1 MEGFESMESKD
12 ELQKIRIGA
21 VEQLGALPKVLKEL
35 QELVPLLSVAYSTDG
50 RTFGYEAPLS
60 MSITV
65 GSYVALSLQNG
76 GEYLGQ
82 LVTKEVSVRQGAEIS
97 LELDP
102 SLSALLPQGISFS
115 SSHTYPL
122 QRRYAHGSGVIL
134 GKLENG
140 GYVPTTSADSFQS
153 ADLTPA
159 SGRLAAQYL
168 SREGRA
174 SLDVGRALYTAEP
187 VPATLRA
194 EGFDRHTFLCGQ
206 SGSGK
211 TFALGVILERLLL
224 ETDLRILILDPNS
237 DFVRL
242 DRIRPLADVNRT
254 RSSELS
260 PESYDE
266 LLERYRRVARDL
278 EVVRPDPYAEDPS
291 KLLRIRFSDL
301 ERHEQGL
308 VLGMDPL
315 RDRAEFNA
323 YWRAIEGLSRERY
336 SLSEVKEAVV
346 RQFSEEARQLGL
358 RIENLGVAEWSLWC
372 SADEPSLI
380 DVLEEDWRCL
390 VIDSGTLASPAEQSI
405 VAAAVLGHLWRH
417 RHERRPILIVAD
429 EAHNICPHDPAD
441 NLEAAATSHA
451 IKIAGEGRKFGLYL
465 LVSTQRPSK
474 IHANV
479 LSQCD
484 NLVLMKM
491 NSASDLAHISQ
502 IFSQAPATF
511 LNQSPHFAQ
520 GECLLA
526 GKMVRNPTFG
536 GFEGRFSEEGG
547 TDVPTSWASPGR
559 DQVPQRSDVE
569 PGSQIRDLP

>member
-12 ELQKIRIGA
+12 DLQKIRISA

-35 QELVPLLSVAYSTDG
+35 QELVPLLCVAYSTDG

-60 MSITV
+60 MSIPV

-82 LVTKEVSVRQGAEIS
+82 VVTKEVSVRQGVEIG

-122 QRRYAHGSGVIL
+122 QRRYAHGSGIIL

-140 GYVPTTSADSFQS
+140 GYITTTSADSFQS

-174 SLDVGRALYTAEP
+174 SLDVGRALYTAER

-260 PESYDE
+260 PESYEE

-278 EVVRPDPYAEDPS
+278 EVVRPGPYAEDPS

-358 RIENLGVAEWSLWC
+358 RIENLGVADWSLWC

-390 VIDSGTLASPAEQSI
+390 VIDSGTLDSPAEQSI

-417 RHERRPILIVAD
+417 RHERRPILVVAD
-429 EAHNICPHDPAD
+429 EAHNICPQEPAD

-511 LNQSPHFAQ
+511 LDQSPHFAQ

-569 PGSQIRDLP
+569 PG

>member
-1 MEGFESMESKD
+1 MEGITSMESKD
-12 ELQKIRIGA
+12 DLQEIRIGA
-21 VEQLGALPKVLKEL
+21 MEQLGAIPKVLKEL

-60 MSITV
+60 MSIPV
-65 GSYVALSLQNG
+65 GSYVALAAQGG

-82 LVTKEVSVRQGAEIS
+82 VVTKEVSARQGAEIG

-102 SLSALLPQGISFS
+102 SLSALLPEGISFS

-134 GKLENG
+134 GKLENDR
-140 GYVPTTSADSFQS
+140 YVPTTNEDGFQS
-153 ADLTPA
+153 ADLAPA
-159 SGRLAAQYL
+159 GESLVAAYLAA
-168 SREGRA
+168 EGRA
-174 SLDVGRALYTAEP
+174 KLDVGRALYTEGGVR
-187 VPATLRA
+187 VPLKA

-224 ETDLRILILDPNS
+224 ETELKIIILDPNS

-242 DRIRPLADVNRT
+242 DRLRPLVDVNRT
-254 RSSELS
+254 TSSELS
-260 PESYDE
+260 PESYEALVD
-266 LLERYRRVARDL
+266 LFRRVAPKL
-278 EVVRPDPYAEDPS
+278 KVLRPDPYAEEPS

-315 RDRAEFNA
+315 RDREEFNA
-323 YWRAIEGLSRERY
+323 YWRAIEGLSKMRY
-336 SLSEVKEAVV
+336 SLSEVKEAVM
-346 RQFSEEARQLGL
+346 RQFSAEARQLGL
-358 RIENLGVAEWSLWC
+358 RIENLGVADWSLWC

-405 VAAAVLGHLWRH
+405 VAASVLGHLWRH
-417 RHERRPILIVAD
+417 RHERQPILIVAD
-429 EAHNICPHDPAD
+429 EAHNICPQEPVG
-441 NLEAAATSHA
+441 NLETAATSHA

-465 LVSTQRPSK
+465 LVATQRPSK

-511 LNQSPHFAQ
+511 LDQSPHFAQ

-547 TDVPTSWASPGR
+547 TDVPTSWATAGKN
-559 DQVPQRSDVE
+559 QMLHRSD
-569 PGSQIRDLP
+569 GDSRSQIRD

>member
-1 MEGFESMESKD
+1 MESRDDVK
-12 ELQKIRIGA
+12 KIRIGA
-21 VEQLGALPKVLKEL
+21 MEQLGAIPKVLKEL

-60 MSITV
+60 MSIPV
-65 GSYVALSLQNG
+65 GSYVALTAQG
-76 GEYLGQ
+76 GSEYLGQ
-82 LVTKEVSVRQGAEIS
+82 VVTKEVSVRQGAEIG

-102 SLSALLPQGISFS
+102 SLSALLPEGISFS

-134 GKLENG
+134 GKLENDR
-140 GYVPTTSADSFQS
+140 YVPTTNEDGFQS
-153 ADLTPA
+153 ADLAPA
-159 SGRLAAQYL
+159 GESLVAAYLAA
-168 SREGRA
+168 EGRA
-174 SLDVGRALYTAEP
+174 KLDVGRALYTEGRVH
-187 VPATLRA
+187 VPLKA

-224 ETDLRILILDPNS
+224 ETELKIIILDPNS

-242 DRIRPLADVNRT
+242 DRVRPRNEVNRT
-254 RSSELS
+254 SSSVLS
-260 PESYDE
+260 PEGYE
-266 LLERYRRVARDL
+266 KLLERYGRVAPKL
-278 EVVRPDPYAEDPS
+278 SLLRPAPYAEDPS

-315 RDRAEFNA
+315 RDREEFNA
-323 YWRAIEGLSRERY
+323 YWRAIEDLARDRY
-336 SLSEVKEAVV
+336 SLSEVKEVVV
-346 RQFSEEARQLGL
+346 RRFSEDARRLGL
-358 RIENLGVAEWSLWC
+358 RIENLGIADWSLWC
-372 SADEPSLI
+372 ESDEPSLI
-380 DVLEEDWRCL
+380 DMLEEDWRCL
-390 VIDSGTLASPAEQSI
+390 IVDSGTLASPAEQSI
-405 VAAAVLGHLWRH
+405 VAMAVLGYLWRH
-417 RHERRPILIVAD
+417 RNERQPVLIVAD
-429 EAHNICPHDPAD
+429 EAHNICPQQPAD

-465 LVSTQRPSK
+465 LLATQRPSK

-484 NLVLMKM
+484 NLALMRM
-491 NSASDLAHISQ
+491 NSVSDLAHVSQ

-511 LNQSPHFAQ
+511 LEQSSHFAQ

-526 GKMVRNPTFG
+526 GKMVRNPTFVA
-536 GFEGRFSEEGG
+536 FEGRFSEEGG
-547 TDVPTSWASPGR
+547 TDVPSSWASR
-559 DQVPQRSDVE
+559 DENQMLQRTDGAH
-569 PGSQIRDLP
+569 GSPAHGGGSP